1 MFIINTTYL
10 DKDFN
15 LVKGD
20 IQIEKGKIAAC
31 GPNLPRRDE
40 DTA

>member
-20 IQIEKGKIAAC
+20 INSGVRAHPAPQG
-31 GPNLPRRDE
+31 
-40 DTA
+40 